1 MRLSRNF
8 LVSRIATVYVET
20 LRNVPLLVQLLFW
33 YVAISK
39 LFPGVRQAINLGDL
53 FFLSNRGIYAPRP
66 VAGGRFRHRPR
77 GAGRSALSA
86 RSRSAAGRGA
96 ARPTTGQQF
105 HSFWVGLG
113 HHRPA
118 AAAGRSCAGQSH

>member
-66 VAGGRFRHRPR
+66 SPADDFGIVVVALAGRHR
-77 GAGRSALSA
+77 AV
-86 RSRSAAGRGA
+86 RSRSAAGRRRRQA
-96 ARPTTGQQF
+96 DD
-105 HSFWVGLG
+105 
-113 HHRPA
+113 RPA
-118 AAAGRSCAGQSH
+118 VP